1 MNPTQARRE
10 VAAQLA
16 ERREEIERAILTY
29 VRSISDGARSVNPE
43 YAHGIGTT
51 VSAMVGYAIESVE
64 SGERFA
70 PEIPLVALTQARLA
84 ARSGIE
90 VGIVVQRY
98 IAGYTLFGDF
108 VDAESEKLGLTLAE
122 TTELRRVQGGR
133 LGLFIT
139 AVTGEHERESRSRR
153 ARGDDWRTERISRLL
168 NGENVD
174 TSDLNYNFDNYQLGI
189 VARGRGA
196 SSAIKELAT
205 ELDCLSLVAEKPEG
219 QIWAWL
225 GRRTPPNIDR
235 VEDFVSKHWPADSSL
250 AIGEIGLGLAGWR
263 LTHQQARAGFLVI
276 LQRGDRFFRY
286 GDDPLLVTLLQDSLL
301 AESFQ
306 QMYMVPLSNEY
317 DGGRKV
323 RATLRAYFDAERN
336 AASAAKTL
344 GVNRQ
349 TVKNHLQLAE
359 ERLKRPLSTCMA
371 ELEACLRLEGLKKT

>member
-133 LGLFIT
+133 LGLFLT
-139 AVTGEHERESRSRR
+139 AGTGEHERESRSRR
-153 ARGDDWRTERISRLL
+153 ARGDDW
-168 NGENVD
+168 
-174 TSDLNYNFDNYQLGI
+174 
-189 VARGRGA
+189 
-196 SSAIKELAT
+196 
-205 ELDCLSLVAEKPEG
+205 
-219 QIWAWL
+219 
-225 GRRTPPNIDR
+225 
-235 VEDFVSKHWPADSSL
+235 
-250 AIGEIGLGLAGWR
+250 
-263 LTHQQARAGFLVI
+263 
-276 LQRGDRFFRY
+276 
-286 GDDPLLVTLLQDSLL
+286 
-301 AESFQ
+301 
-306 QMYMVPLSNEY
+306 
-317 DGGRKV
+317 
-323 RATLRAYFDAERN
+323 
-336 AASAAKTL
+336 
-344 GVNRQ
+344 
-349 TVKNHLQLAE
+349 
-359 ERLKRPLSTCMA
+359 
-371 ELEACLRLEGLKKT
+371 